1 MQSRAVFRSEA
12 ALERSKREKTLPK
25 LDGVVVVTGA
35 ASGIGRASAEH
46 FAECGA
52 VVVGADI
59 DAAGLAT
66 LASDRIKTIATDL
79 TDEANCARV
88 AALAASLGRVSG
100 LFNCA
105 GLERHGTVET
115 MPLADFERVVKVNL
129 TAIFLLSKFIVPLL
143 RAGGGGSIV
152 IHVIDPG
159 ARNAQDVAAYAA
171 TKGAVLSMTRAMAL
185 DHGAEGIRVNAVLP
199 GTIATPLVEAN
210 ARYFNP
216 ANPRAV
222 LDDWGSKHA
231 LKRIGRPIEVA
242 RLVAFLL
249 SDEASF
255 ITGASYVVD
264 DGLTASY

>member
-1 MQSRAVFRSEA
+1 M
-12 ALERSKREKTLPK
+12 PN
-25 LDGVVVVTGA
+25 LDGIVVVTGA

-46 FAECGA
+46 FADCGA
-52 VVVGADI
+52 LVVGADI
-59 DAAGLAT
+59 DTAGLET
-66 LASDRIKTIATDL
+66 LHSDRIRTIAADL
-79 TDEANCARV
+79 TDEANCIKV
-88 AALAASLGRVSG
+88 AGLAASLGRVTG

-115 MPLADFERVVKVNL
+115 MPLAEFERVVAVNL
-129 TAIFLLSKFIVPLL
+129 TAIFLLSKHIVPLL
-143 RAGGGGSIV
+143 RAAGGGSIV
-152 IHVIDPG
+152 NMSSIQGLATQP
-159 ARNAQDVAAYAA
+159 DVAAYAA

-185 DHGAEGIRVNAVLP
+185 DHGAENIRVNAVLP

-216 ANPRAV
+216 ANPQAV
-222 LDDWGSKHA
+222 LDEWGAKHA

-255 ITGASYVVD
+255 ITGASCVVD
-264 DGLTASY
+264 GGLTASY

>member
-1 MQSRAVFRSEA
+1 MA
-12 ALERSKREKTLPK
+12 K

-46 FAECGA
+46 FAACGA
-52 VVVGADI
+52 LVVAADI
-59 DAAGLAT
+59 GRAGLDT
-66 LASDRIKTIATDL
+66 LRSDRIRTIAGDL
-79 TDEANCARV
+79 TEEASCIAV
-88 AALAASLGRVSG
+88 AKLAASLGRVAG
-100 LFNCA
+100 LLNCA

-115 MPLADFERVVKVNL
+115 MPLAEFERVVAVNL
-129 TAIFLLSKFIVPLL
+129 TAMFLLSKHIVPLL
-143 RAGGGGSIV
+143 RAAGGGSIV
-152 IHVIDPG
+152 NMSSIQG
-159 ARNAQDVAAYAA
+159 LATQQDVAAYAA

-185 DHGAEGIRVNAVLP
+185 DHGAENIRVNAVLP

-216 ANPRAV
+216 ENPQAV
-222 LDDWGSKHA
+222 LDEWGSKHA

-264 DGLTASY
+264 GGLTASY